1 MRSIALVFPKMN
13 GYFDNAYASLWA
25 WKPKEINIRA
35 DPDIRHGTI
44 VGLSSDPHIIP
55 VPERLLHKSWSPDTI
70 EAKMK
75 KYNALGLPMFHPL
88 DFAGEPQPIPEW
100 AVE

>member
-75 KYNALGLPMFHPL
+75 KYNALGLAHAHPL
-88 DFAGEPQPIPEW
+88 DFAGTLEPLPLW
-100 AVE
+100 AKE